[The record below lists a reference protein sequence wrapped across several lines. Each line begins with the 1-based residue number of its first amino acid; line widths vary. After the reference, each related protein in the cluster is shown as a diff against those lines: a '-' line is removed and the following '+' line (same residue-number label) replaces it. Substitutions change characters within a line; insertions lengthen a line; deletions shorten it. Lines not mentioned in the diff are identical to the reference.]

1 MDCSCVLITS
11 AGAARY
17 DLGDGHPMRAVRST
31 LSIDL
36 ATELGVFKRPGWWR
50 REAEPATPAQLRTV
64 HTDTYVAM
72 VERADH
78 LPAHLLAHLGLGT
91 EDTPVFPGMHE
102 ASSAVVGATLA
113 AVASVWAGEADHAV
127 NLAGGLHHAMP
138 GHASGFCVY
147 NDAAIGIAALLESG
161 AQRVAYVDLDA
172 HHGDG
177 VEAAFV
183 DDPRV
188 LTISLHQD
196 GRTLFPGTGAAH
208 DVGGPQARGTAV
220 NVALPPG
227 TGDVGWLRA
236 FHGIVPAV
244 LRSFAPDVIVTQCG
258 CDAHVNDPLTDLE
271 VTVEG
276 FTIAYTAL
284 HELAHELCEGRWIVL
299 GGGGYDLGD
308 AVPRTWTQLL
318 AVCSGGALP
327 NGSMLPE
334 QWRKESAAV
343 AGRPAPRRL
352 GDGIEPTW
360 RVWPIDHDPEHPL
373 DVAVAET
380 HAAVGEFHPVVGED

>member
-1 MDCSCVLITS
+1 MECSSVLITS

-17 DLGDGHPMRAVRST
+17 DLGDGHPMRAVRAT
-31 LSIDL
+31 LSADL
-36 ATELGVFKRPGWWR
+36 ATELGILSRPGWWK
-50 REAEPATPAQLRTV
+50 REAEPATSAQLQTV
-64 HTDTYVAM
+64 HTETYVQL

-78 LPAHLLAHLGLGT
+78 LPAHILAHFGLGT
-91 EDTPVFPGMHE
+91 EDTPVFPGMHA
-102 ASSAVVGATLA
+102 ASAAVVGATLA

-147 NDAAIGIAALLESG
+147 NDAAVGIAALLESG

-177 VEAAFV
+177 VEACFA

-196 GRTLFPGTGAAH
+196 GRTIFPGSGAAG
-208 DVGGPQARGTAV
+208 DIGGPNAKGTAI
-220 NVALPPG
+220 NIALPPG

-236 FHGIVPAV
+236 FHAIVPAV
-244 LRSFAPDVIVTQCG
+244 LRSFRPDVIVTQCG

-308 AVPRTWTQLL
+308 AVPRAWAQLL
-318 AVCSGGALP
+318 AVCNGGALP
-327 NGSMLPE
+327 NGTELPE
-334 QWRKESAAV
+334 QWRKESAAAV
-343 AGRPAPRRL
+343 GGAAPRLL
-352 GDGIEPTW
+352 GDGVEPTW
-360 RVWPIDHDPEHPL
+360 RIWPEEHDPFHPL

-380 HAAVGEFHPVVGED
+380 HQVHQEFHPLLTPS